1 MVTFELNKEI
11 GAIGGISAED
21 VRNFLIENKDESD
34 ILFNINCVG
43 GGVREALNMYDIIR
57 ESGKNIFAN
66 NAGKCHSAA
75 VLIMLAAPI
84 ENRSSEPNARALVH
98 RVRTGNISGATED
111 ELVQSLDSIRT
122 EEQEVLNVYA
132 ERTSKPLE
140 ELDAL
145 MKSERMCTAQDLL
158 NYGFISKINNYNTN
172 SLNNLKMKD
181 LLNKLE
187 KVVAKV
193 TNLLPAEPVNKDFT
207 DVDGNVLFTSEAETL
222 EVGSDVSVEGGVYT
236 LADGS
241 IITVEGMK
249 VTAIETPAPQNSEVD
264 DLKAENEALKAE
276 LEALKANVNT
286 QSETIEA
293 QNAALVEVKNTLI
306 ETKAMIASKAVV
318 AEPVNK
324 APEVPENKAS
334 AILDEVRN
342 FKKK

>member
-11 GAIGGISAED
+11 GSVDGISAED
-21 VRNFLIENKDESD
+21 VRNFLTEHKDEND

-57 ESGKNIFAN
+57 KSGKNIFAN

-84 ENRSSEPNARALVH
+84 ENRNSEPNARSLVH

-122 EEQEVLNVYA
+122 EEQEVLNIYA
-132 ERTSKPLE
+132 ERTGRPIE
-140 ELDAL
+140 ELESL

-187 KVVAKV
+187 NGIQKVL
-193 TNLLPAEPVNKDFT
+193 NLIPAEPVNKDFV

-222 EVGSDVSVEGGVYT
+222 EVGSDVSVESGVYT
-236 LADGS
+236 LEDGT
-241 IITVEGMK
+241 IVTVEGMK
-249 VTAIETPAPQNSEVD
+249 VTAIETPTPQNSEVD

-286 QSETIEA
+286 QNETIEA
-293 QNAALVEVKNTLI
+293 QNAALIEVKNTLI
-306 ETKAMIASKAVV
+306 ETKAMVQSKATVV
-318 AEPVNK
+318 EPVNK
-324 APEVPENKAS
+324 APEVQKTAFDAEEFKKRFENK
-334 AILDEVRN
+334 
-342 FKKK
+342 